1 MTAAASTSTP
11 TASDVIANLP
21 WKWNTQ
27 GAIFLIGG
35 LGFMFDAWDVA
46 LNGFL
51 IPLLSE
57 HWDLSVGE
65 AAWIATA
72 NLIGMALGAFV
83 WGGIAD
89 VIGRKKA
96 FTLTLLVFSIF
107 TVAGAFAP
115 EFGWFIAFR
124 FLAGFGLGGCIPVD
138 YALVGE
144 FTPSRHRG
152 RVLTAMDGW
161 WPIGA
166 SLCAFVSAWLLTM
179 GDWRLIMLVMII
191 PALLTV
197 AVRFGI
203 PESPLYLASVGRT
216 AEADAI
222 IARLVKRTGA
232 DVTTWTHDVP
242 AAVSASDGHDSLGEG
257 TGPRTGIDHTRTDHT
272 QTDRARTDAAVLRED
287 AAITQ
292 GNSAGMQR
300 DPAVTPGDSS
310 GMQANSAGL
319 ITSVS
324 GQLRAA
330 SGQLVQLWQYSAKT
344 TLVSWALFVSVLLV
358 YYAALTWLPG
368 ILKKQGL
375 GDQAA
380 FLVTGAMTAVGIL
393 GVVVSA
399 LVVERLGRKL
409 VLGVTAIV
417 SAGLLVCVA
426 VFIEASGSELSFAA
440 KASIIGFGFVIQI
453 AIPTLYTYVSE
464 LYPTRLR
471 GSGFGWASAASRIAT
486 GIAPLVFGAYMW
498 PVLGLVPTFALTGV
512 LVVVAVVL
520 MAVLAR
526 ETTGEKLT

>member
-1 MTAAASTSTP
+1 MHTTTSASVP
-11 TASDVIANLP
+11 TASEVIARLP
-21 WKWNTQ
+21 WKWRTQ
-27 GAIFLIGG
+27 GAIFIIGG

-51 IPLLSE
+51 IPLLSDY
-57 HWDLSVGE
+57 WSLSVGQ

-72 NLIGMALGAFV
+72 NLIGMALGAFI

-115 EFGWFIAFR
+115 AYGWFILFR

-166 SLCAFVSAWLLTM
+166 SLCAFVSAYLLDF
-179 GDWRLIMLVMII
+179 GDWRLIMLVMIV

-203 PESPLYLASVGRT
+203 PESPLYLASVGRY

-222 IARLVKRTGA
+222 IARLVERTGA
-232 DVTTWTHDVP
+232 DVREWTHEAP
-242 AAVSASDGHDSLGEG
+242 AAAAAPASPDEPESPGVPPATSSSA
-257 TGPRTGIDHTRTDHT
+257 
-272 QTDRARTDAAVLRED
+272 A
-287 AAITQ
+287 
-292 GNSAGMQR
+292 
-300 DPAVTPGDSS
+300 PAPK
-310 GMQANSAGL
+310 AEP
-319 ITSVS
+319 SVS
-324 GQLRAA
+324 RQLRAA
-330 SGQLVQLWQYSAKT
+330 SGQLVQLWQHSAKT
-344 TLVSWALFVSVLLV
+344 TLVSWSLFVSVLLV

-368 ILKKQGL
+368 ILKKQGMA
-375 GDQAA
+375 DQAA
-380 FLVTGAMTAVGIL
+380 FLVTGSMTAVGIL
-393 GVVVSA
+393 GVIASA
-399 LVVERLGRKL
+399 LIVERFGRKV
-409 VLGVTAIV
+409 VLGVSSIIAAV
-417 SAGLLVCVA
+417 LLVGAA
-426 VFIEASGSELSFAA
+426 VFIEASGANLTFAA
-440 KASIIGFGFVIQI
+440 KATIIGFGFVVQI

-471 GSGFGWASAASRIAT
+471 GSGFGWASAASRLAT
-486 GIAPLVFGAYMW
+486 GIAPIVFGAFMW
-498 PVLGLVPTFALTGV
+498 PVLGLTLTFILTGA
-512 LVVVAVVL
+512 LVVIAVVL
-520 MAVLAR
+520 MSFMAR
-526 ETTGEKLT
+526 ETTGEELS

>member
-1 MTAAASTSTP
+1 MHTTTSASIP
-11 TASDVIANLP
+11 TASEVIAHLP
-21 WKWNTQ
+21 WKWRTQ
-27 GAIFLIGG
+27 GAIFIIGG

-51 IPLLSE
+51 IPLLSDY
-57 HWDLSVGE
+57 WSLSVGQ

-72 NLIGMALGAFV
+72 NLIGMALGAFI

-115 EFGWFIAFR
+115 AYGWFILFR

-166 SLCAFVSAWLLTM
+166 SLCAFVSAYLLDF
-179 GDWRLIMLVMII
+179 GDWRLIMLVMIV

-203 PESPLYLASVGRT
+203 PESPLYLASVGRY

-222 IARLVKRTGA
+222 IARLVERTGA
-232 DVTTWTHDVP
+232 DVREWTHEAP
-242 AAVSASDGHDSLGEG
+242 AAAAAPASPDEPESPGVPPATSSSA
-257 TGPRTGIDHTRTDHT
+257 
-272 QTDRARTDAAVLRED
+272 A
-287 AAITQ
+287 
-292 GNSAGMQR
+292 
-300 DPAVTPGDSS
+300 PAPK
-310 GMQANSAGL
+310 AEP
-319 ITSVS
+319 SVS
-324 GQLRAA
+324 RQLRAA
-330 SGQLVQLWQYSAKT
+330 SGQLVQLWQHSAKT
-344 TLVSWALFVSVLLV
+344 TLVSWSLFVSVLLV

-368 ILKKQGL
+368 ILKKQGMA
-375 GDQAA
+375 DQAA
-380 FLVTGAMTAVGIL
+380 FLVTGSMTAVGIL
-393 GVVVSA
+393 GVIASA
-399 LVVERLGRKL
+399 LIVERFGRKV
-409 VLGVTAIV
+409 VLGVSSIIAAV
-417 SAGLLVCVA
+417 LLVGAA
-426 VFIEASGSELSFAA
+426 VFIEASGANLTFAA
-440 KASIIGFGFVIQI
+440 KATIIGFGFVIQI

-471 GSGFGWASAASRIAT
+471 GSGFGWASAASRLAT
-486 GIAPLVFGAYMW
+486 GIAPIVFGAFMW
-498 PVLGLVPTFALTGV
+498 PVLGLTLTFILTGA
-512 LVVVAVVL
+512 LVVIAVVL
-520 MAVLAR
+520 MSFMAR
-526 ETTGEKLT
+526 ETTGEELS

>member
-1 MTAAASTSTP
+1 MTAPSSTSVP

-21 WKWNTQ
+21 WKWRTQ
-27 GAIFLIGG
+27 GAIFIIGG

-51 IPLLSE
+51 IPLLSD
-57 HWDLSVGE
+57 HWDLSVGQ

-107 TVAGAFAP
+107 TVAGAFSP
-115 EFGWFIAFR
+115 EFGWFIVFR

-144 FTPSRHRG
+144 FTPKRHRG

-203 PESPLYLASVGRT
+203 PESPLYLASVGRY
-216 AEADAI
+216 AEADAV
-222 IARLVKRTGA
+222 IARLVERTGA
-232 DVTTWTHDVP
+232 DVPAWTHDAP
-242 AAVSASDGHDSLGEG
+242 GDAGPLTTDSLGEG
-257 TGPRTGIDHTRTDHT
+257 R
-272 QTDRARTDAAVLRED
+272 
-287 AAITQ
+287 Q
-292 GNSAGMQR
+292 GTVESSAGI
-300 DPAVTPGDSS
+300 
-310 GMQANSAGL
+310 
-319 ITSVS
+319 ITSVN
-324 GQLRAA
+324 GRLRAA
-330 SGQLVQLWQYSAKT
+330 TGQLAQLWQYSAKT

-368 ILKKQGL
+368 ILKRQGL

-380 FLVTGAMTAVGIL
+380 FLVTGSMTAVGIL

-399 LVVERLGRKL
+399 LLVERLGRKW
-409 VLGVTAIV
+409 VLGVSAIV
-417 SAGLLVCVA
+417 SAVLLVGVA

-440 KASIIGFGFVIQI
+440 KASVIGFGFVIQI

-498 PVLGLVPTFALTGV
+498 PVLGLVTTFALTGV
-512 LVVVAVVL
+512 LVVVAVAL
-520 MAVLAR
+520 MALLAR